1 MYTPAGHVAVIVL
14 AYDRMVT
21 KTQVVIRGVAV
32 GLLALGYS
40 LLAHVSTIQGGRG
53 TLGALLA
60 IGPVSL
66 IALLLAWRSA
76 QRLLGLA
83 AWVFAAVSIAA
94 YWHELKAQFVWVYL
108 IQQVGIY
115 SLLGL
120 TFGRSLATNGVP
132 LCTQMA
138 RREYGTLS
146 PDAIRYTRQVTL
158 AWTIFFALTTAT
170 LLLLFF
176 AAPLKVWSAFANFGV
191 TILVILMFVA
201 ESRLRLLALPNMKHG
216 GLISTIRAAGNFE
229 AMGHRS

>member
-1 MYTPAGHVAVIVL
+1 MIS
-14 AYDRMVT
+14 
-21 KTQVVIRGVAV
+21 KTQIAIRGIAA
-32 GLLALGYS
+32 GTLALGYA
-40 LLAHVSTIQGGRG
+40 LLAHLSTVQGGHG

-76 QRLLGLA
+76 HRILGLT
-83 AWVFAAVSIAA
+83 AWLFAAVSIAA

-120 TFGRSLATNGVP
+120 TFGRSLAADRVP

-138 RREYGTLS
+138 RREYRTL
-146 PDAIRYTRQVTL
+146 PANAIRYTRQVTL
-158 AWTIFFALTTAT
+158 AWTIFFAVITTA

-176 AAPLKVWSAFANFGV
+176 VVRLTVWSAFANFG
-191 TILVILMFVA
+191 TAILVGLMFVI
-201 ESRLRLLALPNMKHG
+201 ESGLRRRALPNMTHG
-216 GLISTIRAAGNFE
+216 GLISTIRAVVKFE
-229 AMGHRS
+229 AAEHRQ